1 MQPGGEAHNHVLT
14 VMSAADRAALA
25 PHLQEVALSSGD
37 VLVERGHRVTW
48 VYFPLSAVVSVV
60 TLMADGRAVESDTVG
75 RESAVGLLCA
85 LGEPISVDRIFTQI
99 AGRALRIPAARIRRQ
114 AEGSHTLHRLLI
126 RHAQANLA
134 QAHQSV
140 ACNALH
146 DTGQRLARWLLMS
159 QDRTG
164 GDDIRLTHEF
174 LATML
179 GVQRT
184 TVTEALRALAARDL
198 IRQERGVIH
207 ILDRAGLQ
215 AQVCEC
221 YEVLK
226 GNLLQLIGADAV
238 KQGLA
243 ASAS

>member
-1 MQPGGEAHNHVLT
+1 VLA
-14 VMSAADRAALA
+14 VMAAADRAALA
-25 PHLQEVALSSGD
+25 PNLQEVALRSGD
-37 VLVERGHRVTW
+37 VLSEPGYPVSW
-48 VYFPLSAVVSVV
+48 VYFPISAVLSVV
-60 TLMADGRAVESDTVG
+60 TLMADGRSVESDTVG

-85 LGEPISVDRIFTQI
+85 LAETVSVDRTFTQI
-99 AGRALRIPAARIRRQ
+99 AGRAWRVPASRVRWQ
-114 AEGSHTLHRLLI
+114 AEASPTLHRLLI

-146 DTGQRLARWLLMS
+146 DLDERLARWLLMS

-184 TVTEALRALAARDL
+184 TVTEALRALAAAGL
-198 IRQERGVIH
+198 IRQERGAIH
-207 ILDRAGLQ
+207 ILDRAGFE
-215 AQVCEC
+215 ARVCEC

-226 GNLLQLIGADAV
+226 GNLVQLIGADALD
-238 KQGLA
+238 QDRG
-243 ASAS
+243 ASASCRSVSDG